1 MRDLAREEDEEEEE
15 ARCFTASQEEC
26 SKEGL
31 VYVAGYLCHKLAH
44 KYEWMGAR
52 TCHVPESNAP
62 DFDSKWIR
70 MISRGGLYLPSAE
83 LKQLVDSMETDFQ
96 KYHGPSLSLE
106 KHSMNILA
114 KILQLKNPGVPLDL
128 LQLFSRARFYMRLKY
143 LNKELHVHEKS
154 IQRRYTIHVNKFVWL
169 FIL

>member
-1 MRDLAREEDEEEEE
+1 
-15 ARCFTASQEEC
+15 
-26 SKEGL
+26 
-31 VYVAGYLCHKLAH
+31 
-44 KYEWMGAR
+44 MGAR

-154 IQRRYTIHVNKFVWL
+154 IQRRYTIHVNKFV
-169 FIL
+169 

>member
-44 KYEWMGAR
+44 KYQWMGAR

-83 LKQLVDSMETDFQ
+83 LK
-96 KYHGPSLSLE
+96 
-106 KHSMNILA
+106 
-114 KILQLKNPGVPLDL
+114 
-128 LQLFSRARFYMRLKY
+128 
-143 LNKELHVHEKS
+143 
-154 IQRRYTIHVNKFVWL
+154 
-169 FIL
+169 